1 MWIKVLNGLINYIN
15 IDEIKSA
22 INAMKLGGLLAK
34 RYPFLVNN
42 IVSLRLF
49 SAITKINL

>member
-1 MWIKVLNGLINYIN
+1 MYIN

-22 INAMKLGGLLAK
+22 TNAMKLGGLLTK
-34 RYPFLVNN
+34 RCPFLFNN

-49 SAITKINL
+49 SAIRKINLEA

>member
-1 MWIKVLNGLINYIN
+1 MYIN

-22 INAMKLGGLLAK
+22 INAMKLGGLLTK
-34 RYPFLVNN
+34 GYPFLVNN

-49 SAITKINL
+49 STITKINL